1 MTLARHRGLRL
12 ERPTPRQLSIF
23 RRYTPWWA
31 ILLAIGLFPIRLV
44 ALCFKSTETLT
55 VLGFEETTGAR
66 FTTSGFSSR
75 DVNETPNQA
84 MSAHW
89 RSTKSPLEEIDRL
102 AALRSSGAL
111 TEEEFQVEKTRLL
124 GG

>member
-1 MTLARHRGLRL
+1 VANSPAALN
-12 ERPTPRQLSIF
+12 LSPIQ
-23 RRYTPWWA
+23 PWWA
-31 ILLAIGLFPIRLV
+31 ILLAIGLFPIGLV
-44 ALCFKSTETLT
+44 ALFFKSTETLT

-84 MSAHW
+84 MS
-89 RSTKSPLEEIDRL
+89 STTSSLEIDRL

-111 TEEEFQVEKTRLL
+111 TEEEFQVEKTRLI